1 MRGKSLMVMGTASS
15 VGKSVLC
22 SAFLRI
28 MKQDGYK
35 VAPFK
40 AQNMALNSF
49 VTKDGLEMGRAQVTQ
64 AQAAGVEPDV
74 RMNPVLLKP
83 TSDRRSQVIVDGKA
97 IGTMTAM
104 EYHRYKPA
112 LRERIKATY
121 DALESTVDCVV
132 IEGAGSP
139 AEINLRAG
147 DIVNMS
153 MAESAD
159 APVLLVGDI
168 NLGGVFASLLGTVM
182 LLTDEERARVKGVII
197 NKFRGDVKILKPGLK
212 MLEERIH
219 IPVLGVVPWMDVGL
233 EDEDSVTERFSRMMG
248 QGDLDVAVVKLK
260 HISNFTDFQSL
271 ALQPGVKVRYAQ
283 TSKEV
288 ENADLIVLPGTKN
301 TIEDL
306 IDLRNRGFGT
316 EKIEDD
322 IKALFPDAR
331 VARMDLDTTRTRTAY
346 ERIISDFQQGKTDIL
361 IGTQMVSKGLD
372 FDHVSIVGI
381 LNADTMLNYPD
392 FRAYERAFQLM
403 AQVAGRAGRKNKRG
417 RVVLQTKSIDHP
429 IIPQVIANDYE
440 AMVGGQLAER
450 QMFHYPPY
458 YRLVYVYLKN
468 RNETLLDLMAQTMA
482 AKLRT
487 VFGNRVLGPDKPPVA
502 RVQTLFIRKIILKIE
517 TNAPMARARELLV
530 QVQKEMVAEDRFK
543 SLIVYY
549 DVDPM

>member
-197 NKFRGDVKILKPGLK
+197 NKFRGDVKILEPGLR

-271 ALQPGVKVRYAQ
+271 SLQPGVKVRYAQ
-283 TSKEV
+283 SAKEI

-306 IDLRNRGFGT
+306 IDLRNRGLDAAIIRHARKGGMVIGVCGGYQMLGRSVSDPEGVEAAGLTELRGMGLLEMETVFHGEKVQRQTAGMFSGVEGMLAGLNELRYEGYEIHMGRSEAQMPALAGNGNVYGSYVHGIFDAPGIADEILKAICARRGVAFSALGT
-316 EKIEDD
+316 FDRAAYRERQYNLL
-322 IKALFPDAR
+322 ADAVR
-331 VARMDLDTTRTRTAY
+331 A
-346 ERIISDFQQGKTDIL
+346 
-361 IGTQMVSKGLD
+361 GLD
-372 FDHVSIVGI
+372 MEF
-381 LNADTMLNYPD
+381 
-392 FRAYERAFQLM
+392 
-403 AQVAGRAGRKNKRG
+403 
-417 RVVLQTKSIDHP
+417 
-429 IIPQVIANDYE
+429 
-440 AMVGGQLAER
+440 
-450 QMFHYPPY
+450 
-458 YRLVYVYLKN
+458 VY
-468 RNETLLDLMAQTMA
+468 
-482 AKLRT
+482 
-487 VFGNRVLGPDKPPVA
+487 RVL
-502 RVQTLFIRKIILKIE
+502 RKEI
-517 TNAPMARARELLV
+517 
-530 QVQKEMVAEDRFK
+530 
-543 SLIVYY
+543 
-549 DVDPM
+549 